1 MERRALLT
9 ALALMFGSSPAAAQ
23 VRQRGY
29 TRRDGTHVAPA
40 QRSRPDRSRQNNYST
55 RGNVN
60 PHTGQRGTQD
70 PNRRR

>member
-9 ALALMFGSSPAAAQ
+9 ALALILGASPADAQ

-40 QRSRPDRSRQNNYST
+40 QRSRPDRLRQNNST
-55 RGNVN
+55 RGNIN
-60 PHTGQRGTQD
+60 PHTGARGTQD